1 MIGVLWAEFGI
12 LYGAALIG
20 GIAIV
25 PYSMRLVTLAR
36 RSSIPLSKL
45 LLGSFVQNAVLF
57 AVVVA
62 IGLRAAHA
70 VGLRAPYI
78 EAAIEGQVPS
88 DDASRMLQVAI
99 GLGLISG
106 LYLMLMDVILFP
118 RLPASF
124 HDLAR
129 QATIW
134 ENFTASFY
142 GGVNEELLMRLFG
155 MSGLVW
161 LLSLIWHAPS
171 GTPTDGVFWRANL
184 IMAILCTLG
193 HIPATRALAGNITP
207 LLLARAL
214 VLNVPVGLICGWL
227 FWRKGIEAAIIG
239 HFVADLVYHVG
250 GTLLLPW
257 VVKV

>member
-88 DDASRMLQVAI
+88 DDASP
-99 GLGLISG
+99 
-106 LYLMLMDVILFP
+106 IL
-118 RLPASF
+118 L
-124 HDLAR
+124 
-129 QATIW
+129 
-134 ENFTASFY
+134 
-142 GGVNEELLMRLFG
+142 
-155 MSGLVW
+155 GLVW
-161 LLSLIWHAPS
+161 FRPDRRAFLDAYGRDPFSPPSCIVPRPRAASHHLGELHRLFLWRCKRGAADAALWHVGS
-171 GTPTDGVFWRANL
+171 CL
-184 IMAILCTLG
+184 AIVA
-193 HIPATRALAGNITP
+193 HLACP
-207 LLLARAL
+207 
-214 VLNVPVGLICGWL
+214 
-227 FWRKGIEAAIIG
+227 IG
-239 HFVADLVYHVG
+239 HS
-250 GTLLLPW
+250 PP
-257 VVKV
+257 